1 MQIDMNGNKVDVSD
15 AILDSNARIL
25 NLYVTCT
32 KSYLKVIISK
42 KINLLSK
49 TIFNK

>member
-32 KSYLKVIISK
+32 KSNFKVIISK
-42 KINLLSK
+42 KISWVK
-49 TIFNK
+49 QFSINK